1 MSVEDDFAELYKSLE
16 KFSEECT
23 VIRKQVRNL
32 YRRSRDDASEPAKL
46 QLKTHHAQL
55 TEWWEREGRGRE
67 LTIENFV
74 SRLFKVCHKDVTA
87 RTIVLAPP
95 EAALFGWTRE
105 KKITVFE
112 LMAALP
118 TLFTPQK

>member
-23 VIRKQVRNL
+23 VVRKQVRNL
-32 YRRSRDDASEPAKL
+32 YRRTRDDAAEPVRP
-46 QLKTHHAQL
+46 QLKTHHTQL
-55 TEWWEREGRGRE
+55 TEWWEKEGRGRT
-67 LTIENFV
+67 LTIDNFV
-74 SRLFKVCHKDVTA
+74 ARLFKVCHKDVAA
-87 RTIVLAPP
+87 RSIVLAAP
-95 EAALFGWTRE
+95 EAALFGWNRE

-118 TLFTPQK
+118 KLFA